1 MHTHLASHRL
11 CGDVQGWSSSHWAH
25 LAWPT
30 VSLVVLCC
38 RPPNAQEI
46 VERAPQVIQC
56 NETLREVTLYQ
67 NMSGKSMSRT
77 FRYDKVTGYLQ
88 LHHSSQLE

>member
-1 MHTHLASHRL
+1 
-11 CGDVQGWSSSHWAH
+11 VQAQSSSHQVH
-25 LAWPT
+25 LARPT
-30 VSLVVLCC
+30 VSLVVVLCC

-77 FRYDKVTGYLQ
+77 FRYDKVIGYLQ
-88 LHHSSQLE
+88 LHHCAELQ